1 MKRTIRGLAGSAFI
15 LAMLSGPVL
24 AENPRAPTMMK
35 IDPQAVATGERASD
49 VIGASIVNEELETV
63 GTVDDLIISGDDRIL
78 YAVVSVGGFLGI
90 GDRLVVVSY
99 DSLEMRGDDDILLR
113 GATRE
118 SLEELPEFEYR
129 DD

>member
-1 MKRTIRGLAGSAFI
+1 
-15 LAMLSGPVL
+15 
-24 AENPRAPTMMK
+24 MMK